1 MRMFDNPV
9 TFIHSIFNFTVSLF
23 YATLYAINSMP
34 YVIHRMSEYLT
45 MVI

>member
-1 MRMFDNPV
+1 MRMLDNPI
-9 TFIHSIFNFTVSLF
+9 TLIHSMFNFAVSLF
-23 YATLYAINSMP
+23 YATPYAINSMP